1 MKESSK
7 STLGV
12 VIKIVI
18 TLLTAL
24 AGALGLSSCMH

>member
-24 AGALGLSSCMH
+24 AGALGLSSCMN